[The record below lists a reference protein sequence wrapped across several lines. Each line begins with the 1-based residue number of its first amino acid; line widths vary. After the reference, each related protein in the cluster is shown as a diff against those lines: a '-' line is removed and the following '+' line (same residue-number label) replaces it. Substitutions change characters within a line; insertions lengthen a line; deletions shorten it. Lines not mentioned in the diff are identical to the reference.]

1 MSNSNPWLLLLA
13 GFLLG
18 FVVEW
23 LIELWYWRRQRM
35 ASQQQT
41 ELLRNKVHAQAA
53 ELSAANAHLEAL
65 RAAAVDPPTVA
76 PSPPAPPP
84 VPEPVAPT
92 DLPPSETAPS
102 DVSDSELT
110 SPQAP
115 AFAAAPAEP
124 EFEAP
129 QPPLPGFG
137 AGLPDVPDTA
147 STETSPPVSPA
158 PSDDLTCIKGIGA
171 RFAQVLQE
179 AGTTRFV
186 ELARHTPAELQAIV
200 QAPAWR
206 KVNYDDWIIQAQ
218 ALVDSP
224 PPVATGDDLTL
235 IDGVGPAFASRLQEA
250 GIKDFAMLASADAET
265 LADIIRAPEWRR
277 PDFADWIA
285 QAQARLSS

>member
-23 LIELWYWRRQRM
+23 LIELWYWRRRRM

-65 RAAAVDPPTVA
+65 RAAAAYPPAVA
-76 PSPPAPPP
+76 PSPPA
-84 VPEPVAPT
+84 PEPVAPT
-92 DLPPSETAPS
+92 DLPPSETVPP
-102 DVSDSELT
+102 DVSDPEVT
-110 SPQAP
+110 SPPAP

-124 EFEAP
+124 ELEAP

-137 AGLPDVPDTA
+137 AGLPAVPDTA
-147 STETSPPVSPA
+147 SAEASPPVSPA
-158 PSDDLTCIKGIGA
+158 PNDDLTCIKGIGA
-171 RFAQVLQE
+171 RFAQILQE
-179 AGTTRFV
+179 AGTTSFA
-186 ELARHTPAELQAIV
+186 ELARRTPAELQAIV
-200 QAPAWR
+200 QAPEWR
-206 KVNYDDWIIQAQ
+206 KVDYDDWISQAQ

-224 PPVATGDDLTL
+224 PPVAAGDDLTL

-250 GIKDFAMLASADAET
+250 GIEGFAMLAVADAET

-277 PDFADWIA
+277 PDFANWIA